1 MRALVLLLLIFNAP
15 NLLSQDNTST
25 DLPPKKSY
33 ATQLISTTAPP
44 EIDGKLDDP
53 AWETVAWGGD
63 FILRQP
69 EYGPVPKA
77 KTSFKILY
85 DAKNLYIAFRCF
97 DDEPDKIEKR
107 MGRRDGF
114 EGDWVEINIDSYH
127 DLRTAFSFTTTAA
140 GVKGDELISNN
151 GNNWDGNWNPIWY
164 TKTNIDDEGWTVET
178 RIPLSQLRFRNADI
192 QTWGIQMTRRDFRN
206 AERSVWQPIPQ
217 NAGVWVS
224 AFGEMTDLRGLRPQK
239 LIEIQ
244 PYVLGQADVYQAE
257 AGNPFADGFDTK
269 ATIGL
274 DGKIGLTN
282 DLTLDFTINPDFGQV
297 EADPSAVNLNGFRI
311 FFNEQ
316 RPFFIENR
324 NIFDYQL
331 TGSAAGGNYDSDQL
345 FYSRRIG
352 GQPRGRVITGD
363 SIYTDYPQAAR
374 ILGAAKF
381 SGKTQKGLS
390 IGILEGITAQESAV
404 QDIKGERSETV
415 VEPFTSY
422 FVGRLQQDFNGG
434 NTVVGG
440 IFTATNRKLEGTGL
454 DDVVKSA
461 YSGGV
466 DFLHQWDNQRWQISG
481 KALFSNLQGSR
492 ESITSVQQ
500 SFEHYFQRPD
510 AHHLSV
516 DTTATTMTGSGA
528 TLKIAKFGG
537 QWKFETGLTYRSP
550 DLELNDIGFL
560 VNSDEINQFFWG
572 GYRTEKPVS
581 IFRSAG
587 VNINMWNRW
596 DFGGNF
602 LHNSVNGNF
611 FVQFKNFWTFN
622 SGINQEIHDINNNAL
637 FGGPALRRPVGTAH
651 FVGLGSDSRKKLSIN
666 LNMTN
671 VWSKNDNVQV
681 SSYGMFIRY
690 QPINVFNISISPNY
704 NHFQRKSQY
713 VSLEQFGG
721 EDRYVV
727 ASIDQKTISASI
739 RFNYS
744 ITPNLSFQYYGQPF
758 IFHVNYGDFKYIDD
772 PLGKTLDD
780 RTNLLLGD
788 QIRFE
793 DGNNT
798 FLVDEN
804 RDGQLDYDFG
814 RPDFSV
820 IEWRSNFVMR
830 WEYRPGSELF
840 LVWAQGKGNFGD
852 PDNPVWQNFTENIF
866 GNKGNNTFLVKYTY
880 RFLR

>member
-1 MRALVLLLLIFNAP
+1 MRLLILLFLLASYP
-15 NLLSQDNTST
+15 NLIAQETTT
-25 DLPPKKSY
+25 DLPPKKNY
-33 ATQLISTTAPP
+33 ATKMIAGTPP
-44 EIDGKLDDP
+44 PDIDGQLDDP
-53 AWETVAWGGD
+53 AWETVEWGGD

-69 EYGPVPKA
+69 EYGLAPKA

-85 DAKNLYIAFRCF
+85 DAKSLYIAFRCF

-114 EGDWVEINIDSYH
+114 EGDWIEINIDSYH

-151 GNNWDGNWNPIWY
+151 GDNWDGNWNPIWY
-164 TKTNIDDEGWTVET
+164 TKSKIDAQGWTVET
-178 RIPLSQLRFRNADI
+178 RIPLSQLRFRSANI

-217 NAGVWVS
+217 NVGVWVS
-224 AFGEMTDLRGLRPQK
+224 AFGELTNVKGLTQQK

-257 AGNPFADGFDTK
+257 EGNPFADGFDTK

-274 DGKIGLTN
+274 DGKIGVTN

-324 NIFDYQL
+324 NIFDFQL
-331 TGSAAGGNYDSDQL
+331 TESAAGGNYDADQL

-352 GQPRGRVITGD
+352 GQPRGNVITGD
-363 SIYTDYPQAAR
+363 SIYTDFPQAAR

-390 IGILEGITAQESAV
+390 IGIMEGITAQESAV
-404 QDIKGERSETV
+404 QEIKGERSETV

-440 IFTATNRKLEGTGL
+440 IFTATNRKLEETGL
-454 DDVVKSA
+454 DDIVTAA
-461 YSGGV
+461 YSSGV
-466 DFLHQWDNQRWQISG
+466 DFIHKWDNQRWQVSG
-481 KALFSNLQGSR
+481 KAMFSNLQGSR
-492 ESITSVQQ
+492 ESITNVQQ

-510 AHHLSV
+510 ANHLSV
-516 DTTATTMTGSGA
+516 DTSATSMTGTGA
-528 TLKIAKFGG
+528 TVKIAKFGG

-560 VNSDEINQFFWG
+560 VNADEINHFLWG

-587 VNINMWNRW
+587 VNVSLWNRW
-596 DFGGNF
+596 DFGGNY
-602 LHNSVNGNF
+602 LHNSANVNF
-611 FVQFKNFWTFN
+611 FVQFKNFWRFN
-622 SGINQEIHDINNNAL
+622 SGINKEFRDINNNAL
-637 FGGPALRRPVGTAH
+637 FGGPALRRPVGLAH
-651 FVGLGSDSRKKLSIN
+651 FIGLGSDERKKLSIN

-671 VWSKNDNVQV
+671 VWSNNDNVQV
-681 SSYGMFIRY
+681 SSYRMFVRY
-690 QPINVFNISISPNY
+690 QPVNVFNISINPAF

-758 IFHVNYGDFKYIDD
+758 VFQVNYSDFKYIDD

-780 RTNLLLGD
+780 RTNSLVGD
-788 QIRFE
+788 QIRFDNE
-793 DGNNT
+793 NDQ

-804 RDGQLDYDFG
+804 LDGQRDYDFG
-814 RPDFSV
+814 KPDFAV
-820 IEWRSNFVMR
+820 IEFRSNFVMR

-840 LVWAQGKGNFGD
+840 LVWAQGKGNLGD
-852 PDNPVWQNFTENIF
+852 PENPVWENLTDNLF

>member
-1 MRALVLLLLIFNAP
+1 MRLLILLFLLASYP
-15 NLLSQDNTST
+15 NLIAQETTT
-25 DLPPKKSY
+25 DLPPKKNY
-33 ATQLISTTAPP
+33 ATKMIAGTPP
-44 EIDGKLDDP
+44 PDIDGQLDDP
-53 AWETVAWGGD
+53 AWETVEWGGD

-69 EYGPVPKA
+69 EYGLAPKA

-85 DAKNLYIAFRCF
+85 DAKSLYIAFRCF
-97 DDEPDKIEKR
+97 DNEPDKIEKR

-114 EGDWVEINIDSYH
+114 EGDWIEINIDSYH

-151 GNNWDGNWNPIWY
+151 GDNWDGNWNPIWY
-164 TKTNIDDEGWTVET
+164 TKSKIDAQGWTVET
-178 RIPLSQLRFRNADI
+178 RIPLSQLRFRSADI

-217 NAGVWVS
+217 NVGVWVS
-224 AFGEMTDLRGLRPQK
+224 AFGELTNVKGLTQQK

-257 AGNPFADGFDTK
+257 EGNPFADGFDTK

-274 DGKIGLTN
+274 DGKIGVTN

-324 NIFDYQL
+324 NIFDFQL
-331 TGSAAGGNYDSDQL
+331 TESAAGGNYDADQL

-352 GQPRGRVITGD
+352 GQPRGNVITGD
-363 SIYTDYPQAAR
+363 SIYTDFPQAAR

-390 IGILEGITAQESAV
+390 IGIMEGITAQESAV
-404 QDIKGERSETV
+404 QEIKGERSETV

-440 IFTATNRKLEGTGL
+440 IFTATNRKLEETGL
-454 DDVVKSA
+454 DDIVTAA
-461 YSGGV
+461 YSSGV
-466 DFLHQWDNQRWQISG
+466 DFIHKWDNQRWQVSG
-481 KALFSNLQGSR
+481 KAMFSNLQGSR
-492 ESITSVQQ
+492 ESITNVQQ

-510 AHHLSV
+510 ANHLSV
-516 DTTATTMTGSGA
+516 DTSATSMTGTGA
-528 TLKIAKFGG
+528 TVKIAKFGG

-560 VNSDEINQFFWG
+560 VNADEINHFLWG

-587 VNINMWNRW
+587 VNVSLWNRW
-596 DFGGNF
+596 DFGGNY
-602 LHNSVNGNF
+602 LHNSANVNF
-611 FVQFKNFWTFN
+611 FVQFKNFWRFN
-622 SGINQEIHDINNNAL
+622 SGINKEFRDINNNAL
-637 FGGPALRRPVGTAH
+637 FGGPALRRPVGLAH
-651 FVGLGSDSRKKLSIN
+651 FIGLGSDERKKLSIN

-671 VWSKNDNVQV
+671 VWSNNDNVQV
-681 SSYGMFIRY
+681 SSYRMFVRY
-690 QPINVFNISISPNY
+690 QPVNVFNISINPAF

-758 IFHVNYGDFKYIDD
+758 VFQVNYSDFKYIDD

-780 RTNLLLGD
+780 RTNSLVGD
-788 QIRFE
+788 QIRFDNE
-793 DGNNT
+793 NDQ

-804 RDGQLDYDFG
+804 LDGQRDYDFG
-814 RPDFSV
+814 KPDFAV
-820 IEWRSNFVMR
+820 IEFRSNFVMR

-840 LVWAQGKGNFGD
+840 LVWAQGKGNLGD
-852 PDNPVWQNFTENIF
+852 PENPAWENLTDNLF